1 MSEEHVE
8 NSPAAGVNAA
18 NPAPTDTHQESAPI
32 VTESENV
39 GQQAGDTSMQEAATP
54 AVEDNSGQ
62 PERESRAKERIQE
75 LVRRAKEAEGRA
87 ETAEKQ
93 LQQYQSEPL
102 KEPHEYESDSDY
114 QRALIREELRH
125 AERERLQR
133 EQKAAAENAQHER
146 INAYEAR
153 ANEARAKIPD
163 FDQVAHSQHVP
174 YSNAMIQ
181 LVQES
186 DLGPEIAYHLG
197 KNPYEADRIASL
209 SPLSAARE
217 IGRLESKFAQ
227 TARPKVS
234 NAPPPVKTISGTGA
248 IEQKKL
254 EDMNLDE
261 FYRARGFDPS
271 K

>member
-1 MSEEHVE
+1 MQ
-8 NSPAAGVNAA
+8 AGQS
-18 NPAPTDTHQESAPI
+18 T
-32 VTESENV
+32 
-39 GQQAGDTSMQEAATP
+39 GDTSTQEAATP
-54 AVEDNSGQ
+54 AVEDNTGQ

-87 ETAEKQ
+87 ESAERQ

-114 QRALIREELRH
+114 QRALIREELRQ

-133 EQKAAAENAQHER
+133 EQTAAAETAQQER
-146 INAYEAR
+146 VNAYEAR
-153 ANEARAKIPD
+153 ANEARTKIPD
-163 FDQVAHSQHVP
+163 FDQVAHSQHVT

-197 KNPYEADRIASL
+197 KNPREADRIARL

-227 TARPKVS
+227 TSRPKVS

-254 EDMNLDE
+254 EDMSLDE

>member
-8 NSPAAGVNAA
+8 NSPAAGENAA
-18 NPAPTDTHQESAPI
+18 NPAPTETHQESAPI
-32 VTESENV
+32 VTESTQA
-39 GQQAGDTSMQEAATP
+39 GQPTGDTSMQEAATP
-54 AVEDNSGQ
+54 ATEGESGQ

-87 ETAEKQ
+87 ETAERQ

-114 QRALIREELRH
+114 QRALIREELRQ

-133 EQKAAAENAQHER
+133 EQKAASENAQNER

-153 ANEARAKIPD
+153 ANEARVKIPD
-163 FDQVAHSQHVP
+163 FDQVAHAAHVP
-174 YSNAMIQ
+174 YSHAMIQ

-197 KNPYEADRIASL
+197 KNPHEADRIARL

-227 TARPKVS
+227 TSRPKVS

-248 IEQKKL
+248 VEQKRL
-254 EDMNLDE
+254 EDMSYDE
-261 FYRARGFDPS
+261 YKKARGF
-271 K
+271 